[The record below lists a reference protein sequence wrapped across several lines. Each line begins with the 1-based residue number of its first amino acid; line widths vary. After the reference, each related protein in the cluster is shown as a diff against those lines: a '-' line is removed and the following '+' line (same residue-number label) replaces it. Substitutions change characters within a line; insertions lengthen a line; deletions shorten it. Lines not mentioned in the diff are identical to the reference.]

1 MEVWKCGEFEHP
13 ALDNITSRLIK
24 ESINFYVYLIVFR
37 NPGDISDTSAVKITF
52 SAYGSFCIS
61 AQTQLKLGSTML
73 CIGLLSFHLRRGN
86 KAQGPWCWWLYCLG
100 EPKKNSPA

>member
-37 NPGDISDTSAVKITF
+37 NPEDISDTSAVKITF

-61 AQTQLKLGSTML
+61 AQTQLKLGNTML
-73 CIGLLSFHLRRGN
+73 CIGLLSFHLR
-86 KAQGPWCWWLYCLG
+86 
-100 EPKKNSPA
+100 